1 LFYRE
6 GKITVINMV
15 EIKKINFEEIRCPY
29 CNDFWDLIDPDTF
42 FWDGD
47 TSRNCRCFSADCGK
61 LFIVEK

>member
-1 LFYRE
+1 
-6 GKITVINMV
+6 MV
-15 EIKKINFEEIRCPY
+15 EIKKISFEEIRCPY

-47 TSRNCRCFSADCGK
+47 SRNCRCFSADCGK